1 MPCEN
6 SNSYAAFPAI
16 ARLAPTNW
24 DERCTICASHCPRAA
39 VSEIR
44 TVQNQAYALLMDT
57 LDWLFC
63 ECYTSIEI
71 NTLKSP
77 AGLLSNETIARL
89 WMLQTVKV
97 QDAPRNKRRARRG

>member
-1 MPCEN
+1 MKTPTVVRLFGPTRG
-6 SNSYAAFPAI
+6 SRQPIGMSPVRFAPRVVVPS
-16 ARLAPTNW
+16 AR
-24 DERCTICASHCPRAA
+24 
-39 VSEIR
+39 SEIR

-77 AGLLSNETIARL
+77 AGLYLNETIARL

-97 QDAPRNKRRARRG
+97 QDAPRNKRHARRS